1 MIRKLVLGCALLVA
15 CATSGEVAARVNG
28 EPIYLTDVTE
38 LRPEAVIESAEF
50 RQDLFRLV
58 ATEALLQKAQADYGV
73 ELTQDEVGPKLEELE
88 AQIEAQQGGTVEEFL
103 ESQGV
108 TRALLERVALEQ
120 AVREA
125 IDEEF
130 SAEQGE
136 PSEAELDQAYQ
147 AGLPGLVTVC
157 ARHILVTTQEEADQV
172 KARLSEGEDFA
183 AVAEEV
189 SLDEASEGGELGCT
203 TPSTFVPEFAE
214 ALMTGS
220 IGELIGPVQTQFGFH
235 IIEVKSRE
243 QPLLEDVQDQLVAQL
258 RQQKQGAAFQT
269 FLEEALAE
277 AEVEVDPRHGTWST
291 DPVPQILAPAETE

>member
-1 MIRKLVLGCALLVA
+1 MIRKLALGGALLIA

-28 EPIYLTDVTE
+28 EPIFVADVTE

-73 ELTQDEVGPKLEELE
+73 EVTQDEVGPKVEELE
-88 AQIEAQQGGTVEEFL
+88 EQIEAQGGTVEEFL
-103 ESQGV
+103 EAQGV

-125 IDEEF
+125 IDEEL
-130 SAEQGE
+130 STEQAEPTQ
-136 PSEAELDQAYQ
+136 AELDQAYQ
-147 AGLPGLVTVC
+147 TGLPGLVTVC

-172 KARLSEGEDFA
+172 KSRLSEGEDFA

-189 SLDEASEGGELGCT
+189 SLDQASEGGDLGCT

-214 ALMTGS
+214 AVMTGS

-243 QPLLEDVQDQLVAQL
+243 QPVLEEVRDQLVAQL
-258 RQQKQGAAFQT
+258 RQQRQGAAFQA
-269 FLEEALAE
+269 FLDEALAQ
-277 AEVEVDPRHGTWST
+277 AEVEVDSRYGTWST

>member
-1 MIRKLVLGCALLVA
+1 VIRKLALVCALLAA
-15 CATSGEVAARVNG
+15 CASSGEVAARVNG
-28 EPIYLTDVTE
+28 EPIYVADVTE

-58 ATEALLQKAQADYGV
+58 ATEALVQKAEADYGV
-73 ELTQDEVGPKLEELE
+73 EVTQDQVGPKVEELE
-88 AQIEAQQGGTVEEFL
+88 EQIEAQGGTVEEFL
-103 ESQGV
+103 EAQGV

-125 IDEEF
+125 IDEEL
-130 SAEQGE
+130 SAEQAE
-136 PSEAELDQAYQ
+136 PTPAELDQAYQ
-147 AGLPGLVTVC
+147 TGLPGLVTVC

-172 KARLSEGEDFA
+172 KSRLSEGEDFA

-189 SLDEASEGGELGCT
+189 SLDQASEGGELGCT
-203 TPSTFVPEFAE
+203 SPASFVPEFAE

-243 QPLLEDVQDQLVAQL
+243 QPVLEEVRDQLVAQL
-258 RQQKQGAAFQT
+258 RQQRQGAAFQA
-269 FLEEALAE
+269 FLDEALAQ
-277 AEVEVDPRHGTWST
+277 AEVEVDSRYGTWST

>member
-28 EPIYLTDVTE
+28 EPIFVADVTE
-38 LRPEAVIESAEF
+38 LRPEAVIDSAEF

-58 ATEALLQKAQADYGV
+58 ATEALLQKAVADYGV
-73 ELTQDEVGPKLEELE
+73 EVTEDQVGPKVEELE
-88 AQIEAQQGGTVEEFL
+88 EQIEAQGGTVEEFL
-103 ESQGV
+103 ETQGV

-125 IDEEF
+125 IDEEL
-130 SAEQGE
+130 SAEAAE
-136 PSEAELDQAYQ
+136 PTQAELDQAYQ
-147 AGLPGLVTVC
+147 TGLPGLVTVC
-157 ARHILVTTQEEADQV
+157 ARHILVTSQEEADQV
-172 KARLSEGEDFA
+172 KARLSDGEDFA

-203 TPSTFVPEFAE
+203 TPATFVPEFAE

-243 QPLLEDVQDQLVAQL
+243 EPALDDVRDRLVAQVK
-258 RQQKQGAAFQT
+258 QQKQGAAFQA
-269 FLEEALAE
+269 FLEEALAQ
-277 AEVEVDPRHGTWST
+277 AEVEVDGRYGTWST
-291 DPVPQILAPAETE
+291 DPVPQILAPASTE